1 MQLLQSFS
9 DAVAQLAESV
19 SPSVVNI
26 SAGRREGTGIIWS
39 SDGLI
44 VTASHVIGD
53 APAPRI
59 TLSDG
64 RELEAKVVGR
74 DRYADVALL
83 KVDVDGL
90 RPVQTGRAE
99 DLKVGQFILALA
111 KAYGRN
117 AAATSGI
124 VTSHSRRMKGWWG
137 VVIEDASVS
146 NAKLNPGYSGGP
158 LVDASGK
165 MLGMNVAYFAG
176 RGIAV
181 SVDSLKQAIETLPKD
196 GRVKKGF
203 LGVVVEPIEL
213 PEDLASS
220 SSIGQDE
227 GLLVRSVDRQSP
239 ARAAGVAIG
248 DVILKL
254 GEVRATDEYEL
265 HKALS
270 GDLVGKTV
278 SLWVLRGEKLTE
290 LRIAP
295 KEAEEL
301 QMIGFSDSL
310 PREPGFPEPPRPRDP
325 LPPLRPP
332 S

>member
-1 MQLLQSFS
+1 MTGTEGMQLLQSFS

-19 SPSVVNI
+19 SPSVVNV
-26 SAGRREGTGIIWS
+26 SAGRKGGTGIIWS

-44 VTASHVIGD
+44 VTANHVIGD
-53 APAPRI
+53 APAPRVL
-59 TLSDG
+59 LSDG
-64 RELEAKVVGR
+64 REPEAKVVGR
-74 DRYADVALL
+74 DRYTDVALL
-83 KVDVDGL
+83 KVDAEGL
-90 RPVQTGRAE
+90 RPIQTGRAE

-111 KAYGRN
+111 NAYGRN
-117 AAATSGI
+117 AAVTSGI
-124 VTSHSRRMKGWWG
+124 VTSHSRRMRGWWG
-137 VVIEDASVS
+137 VVIEDAVVS
-146 NAKLNPGYSGGP
+146 DAKLNPGYSGGP

-181 SVDSLKQAIETLPKD
+181 SVDSLRQVVETLSKD

-220 SSIGQDE
+220 SGIGQEE
-227 GLLVRSVDRQSP
+227 GLLVRSVEGQSP
-239 ARAAGVAIG
+239 AKVAGVAIG

-254 GEVRATDEYEL
+254 GETRATDEYEL

-270 GDLVGKTV
+270 GELVGKSV

-290 LRIAP
+290 LTIAP
-295 KEAEEL
+295 KEAEE
-301 QMIGFSDSL
+301 
-310 PREPGFPEPPRPRDP
+310 
-325 LPPLRPP
+325 
-332 S
+332 